1 VFFSSF
7 GLFNFAQI
15 VNLHDLSQV
24 PVSQCLSLPFQS
36 AVFQFAEPPL
46 VPAGRGHVVQ
56 AGQEEEVQITDV
68 EKSRVTN
75 HKGIKKKKKKK
86 KRYKNTHTKA
96 MMEEKKKEER
106 EKNLSA
112 KSIII

>member
-24 PVSQCLSLPFQS
+24 SVSQCLSLPFQS

-86 KRYKNTHTKA
+86 RYKNTHTKA